1 MASFLASLLGEYR
14 LQLER
19 HRNRPFLEATMAACA
34 IVAAADGEIS
44 FGERIRTDQILDALD
59 SLKVFDSHEAV
70 DLFNKF
76 ANAILSTPK
85 EGRERAI
92 ATLKVVS
99 DDPEKSALLMRIFMA
114 ICEIG
119 ETKSL
124 VKQIE
129 VVMLCGLLG
138 IEPNDFGLYVDDSAE
153 SLLRDS

>member
-1 MASFLASLLGEYR
+1 
-14 LQLER
+14 
-19 HRNRPFLEATMAACA
+19 
-34 IVAAADGEIS
+34 
-44 FGERIRTDQILDALD
+44 
-59 SLKVFDSHEAV
+59 
-70 DLFNKF
+70 
-76 ANAILSTPK
+76 
-85 EGRERAI
+85 
-92 ATLKVVS
+92 
-99 DDPEKSALLMRIFMA
+99 MRIFIA